1 MIEKEKRKDM
11 ANWIVVGSLLII
23 VGSSITYIVRQ
34 KKKGIHCIGCPAGGN
49 CPSRNGGE
57 PGSCC
62 GCHSVIQSET
72 F

>member
-1 MIEKEKRKDM
+1 MTNLIIGLM
-11 ANWIVVGSLLII
+11 LLII
-23 VGSSITYIVRQ
+23 VGSSIMYIVRQ

-72 F
+72 S